1 MLLDQ
6 AALGIGEQTGV
17 NEYKEMSRMVKDSL
31 LGLPGRVP
39 MTFNNCFKVGHWQ
52 KSGRKKKAPKITLGT
67 IFMLLL

>member
-39 MTFNNCFKVGHWQ
+39 MTFNTVSK
-52 KSGRKKKAPKITLGT
+52 
-67 IFMLLL
+67 